1 MNRVIFSFFVLGA
14 MPCAAL
20 AEPALL
26 TDSQMD
32 RVAAGATVT
41 LNSTVNQTATSAST
55 ATCTNCAGTAN
66 ATASGGAAG
75 ASGIGVSS
83 TSQALNVANV
93 HQIAAGVSGSGRH

>member
-14 MPCAAL
+14 MPSAAL
-20 AEPALL
+20 AEPAPL

-55 ATCTNCAGTAN
+55 RA
-66 ATASGGAAG
+66 
-75 ASGIGVSS
+75 V
-83 TSQALNVANV
+83 
-93 HQIAAGVSGSGRH
+93 